1 VPQPTPSR
9 SHAVDRLV
17 AWAVYA
23 LLAVV
28 GLGVGLI
35 GSFSQGAT
43 WAVLGVDLPVGLV
56 VSLAASLVVIVGAGL
71 LAGSRLGA
79 ALAFLGWLLATTVMA
94 LKRPEGD
101 LVVPA
106 TTYGLVW
113 LFGGTVL
120 GGLALA
126 WPYGMRV
133 RRR

>member
-1 VPQPTPSR
+1 MQDPTVSR
-9 SHAVDRLV
+9 GHAVDRLV
-17 AWAVYA
+17 TWAVYA
-23 LLAVV
+23 LLAVI
-28 GLGVGLI
+28 GLGIGLI

-43 WAVLGVDLPVGLV
+43 WELLGVDLPLGLV
-56 VSLAASLVVIVGAGL
+56 AGLVATLIVIVGAGL
-71 LAGSRLGA
+71 LTGSRLGA
-79 ALAFLGWLLATTVMA
+79 VLAFLGWLLATTVMA

-106 TTYGLVW
+106 TAYGLVW

-126 WPYGMRV
+126 WPYGIRV

>member
-1 VPQPTPSR
+1 MRDVTEQQRHTG
-9 SHAVDRLV
+9 DRLA

-23 LLAVV
+23 LIAVI
-28 GLGVGLI
+28 GLGVGLV

-43 WAVLGVDLPVGLV
+43 WTLLGIALPVGLI
-56 VSLAASLVVIVGAGL
+56 AGLVATLIVIVGAGL
-71 LAGSRLGA
+71 LTGSRLGA
-79 ALAFLGWLLATTVMA
+79 VLAFLGWLLATTVMS

-106 TTYGLVW
+106 TAYGLVW

-126 WPYGMRV
+126 WPYGIRV